1 MKIEMPWGNEK
12 LSIEVPDTWHL
23 HFPER
28 QSNTVRIPRDELEPV
43 KEALKKPINSKPL
56 SAYMLKD
63 KKILIIVDDNT
74 RPTPVSKFFHMI
86 MQELKKPARDST
98 LKSSS

>member
-1 MKIEMPWGNEK
+1 MTRCNCYEGAMKIEMPWGNEK

-28 QSNTVRIPRDELEPV
+28 QSNT
-43 KEALKKPINSKPL
+43 
-56 SAYMLKD
+56 
-63 KKILIIVDDNT
+63 
-74 RPTPVSKFFHMI
+74 RPTPVSKFFHII